1 MRPVVTVA
9 AELGTEHNT
18 TAELAELRLGL
29 GHTAERNS
37 RLAAYIA
44 TVGKRMAECMQMES
58 IKHMSMEFKL
68 WFMEPIESTE
78 PTEPMVVDMAIAEP
92 ELPEA
97 TAKAADTV
105 AESITIMG
113 SAASATASTAGIVD
127 TERSTAASTFDTFVG
142 NIAAIVAC
150 KNSGVAVTVGRIR

>member
-1 MRPVVTVA
+1 MRPVVTVV
-9 AELGTEHNT
+9 AELGIEHNT

-78 PTEPMVVDMAIAEP
+78 PMVLDMAIAEP
-92 ELPEA
+92 ELPVA
-97 TAKAADTV
+97 TAKAADTL

>member
-78 PTEPMVVDMAIAEP
+78 PMVLDMAIAEP
-92 ELPEA
+92 ELPVA